1 MFHYRIIITAL
12 IGAGIIGRMAY
23 IYAGNDYVALGV
35 TLLIAIGFGLGLA
48 EINRFMKQLGG
59 WRLAC
64 DAVAKDESSPEEA
77 LEQAPKSVFHYLKMR
92 LSGQYST
99 LPQLS
104 LTPFLVGLMV
114 MLGLLGTFLGLV
126 ETLQGARDALT
137 GSTELETVRMGL
149 AAPIQGL
156 SRAFGTS
163 VAGVTASALLG
174 FLLVSVRRE
183 TTALQYELDYLLAGP
198 LVSLSLVGRQT
209 LALDSLTR
217 HVENLPTTTQALG
230 QVGENLNEMSV
241 TFQQMQT
248 QSAAETANLLSQT
261 AKDVRETMS
270 QGVGESITQAAQT
283 LDPVLSSALKQ
294 AKEQAQHQ
302 FEQWNTTLKTDE
314 QNRAQAIANTLESA
328 MQEQLAAFRATM
340 NDVLEEAQANTQNGS
355 QAVTTLLNSTRETME
370 NFSGESRH
378 QFVMLEEQLG
388 NLRAAIA
395 HADVETVSHLEGQ
408 IGTIT
413 GAITTAFNQLDE
425 GQKERTQQL
434 FGELGRLDAVVQE
447 HLSLLGEGLEA
458 PLTKVIETAAEAP
471 KSVSKMLETL
481 DTRLEER
488 LERENSLLQDR
499 QDLMDAM
506 RLATEAVQKS
516 TEQQGTT
523 LEELVSNCDNQMSG
537 MRERANEELMK
548 AREQLEQSASMI
560 ATGGVEMTAVASM
573 FTTAVEDYRKS
584 NDTLMEGLVSIQE
597 ALNHSGERSN
607 DQLSMYVDQAREIID
622 QSIISQKEMFDALR
636 EMRPTA
642 DKVELPS

>member
-1 MFHYRIIITAL
+1 MFHYRIIVTAL

-23 IYAGNDYVALGV
+23 IYAGNDWVALGV
-35 TLLIAIGFGLGLA
+35 TLLIAIGFGLGLV

-59 WRLAC
+59 WRIAC
-64 DAVAKDESSPEEA
+64 ETIGKDESSPEEA
-77 LEQAPKSVFHYLKMR
+77 LEQAPKSVVHYLRMR

-137 GSTELETVRMGL
+137 GSTELEAVRMGL

-163 VAGVTASALLG
+163 VAGVATSALLG

-183 TTALQYELDYLLAGP
+183 TTQLQYELDYLLAGP

-209 LALDSLTR
+209 LALDSLTL
-217 HVENLPTTTQALG
+217 HVENLPTTTEALG
-230 QVGENLNEMSV
+230 QVGNNLNEMSI
-241 TFQQMQT
+241 TLQQMQT
-248 QSAAETANLLSQT
+248 KSAAETAGLLSQT

-270 QGVGESITQAAQT
+270 HSVGESITQAAQT
-283 LDPVLSSALKQ
+283 LDPVLTFALQQ
-294 AKEQAQHQ
+294 AKEQAQQQ
-302 FEQWNTTLKTDE
+302 FEQWNTALKADE
-314 QNRAQAIANTLESA
+314 QNRAQSIANTLEHA
-328 MQEQLAAFRATM
+328 MQEQLAAFRQTM
-340 NDVLEEAQANTQNGS
+340 NQVLQEAQANTQS
-355 QAVTTLLNSTRETME
+355 SSEAVTTLLNSTRTTME
-370 NFSGESRH
+370 TFSGESRH

-413 GAITTAFNQLDE
+413 GAITAAFDQLDE
-425 GQKERTQQL
+425 GQKERTQLL

-447 HLSLLGEGLEA
+447 HLSLLGEGLAA
-458 PLTKVIETAAEAP
+458 PLTRVIETAAEAP

-481 DTRLEER
+481 DTHLEER
-488 LERENSLLQDR
+488 LERENNLLQDR
-499 QDLMDAM
+499 QGLMDAM

-523 LEELVSNCDNQMSG
+523 LENLVLNCDNQMSG

-573 FTTAVEDYRKS
+573 FTSAVEDYRKS
-584 NDTLMEGLVSIQE
+584 NDTLMDGLQNIQE

-636 EMRPTA
+636 EMRPAA